1 MKRALLVYN
10 PVARGAPSLDRL
22 RAAIGRLADWET
34 SLETTTAA
42 GHATELARGG
52 AKRGLDAV
60 VACGGDG
67 TVNEVANGLAGSPT
81 ALAVVRG
88 GTANVWAKET
98 RLPHDP
104 AAAVRLL
111 AEGETRS
118 IDLGRVTAL
127 GDLGRASAIGG
138 SASSGADRYF
148 LLMAGIGLDAAV
160 VHEVS
165 SSLKQRFGAASYL
178 LYGVRRA
185 LRYPSVDAD
194 LVVDGEPLASPLYW
208 LLLGNTRNY
217 AGLLNITHLAK
228 ADDGRLDMALLPRG
242 GLLRLAWLAPWV
254 LLGRHHQQHGGLRYR
269 TVGTLE
275 VRTPGLPVQID
286 GEYLTETPL
295 RFEVAPAA
303 LRVLVPRDLQSP
315 LFGGST

>member
-1 MKRALLVYN
+1 MKRALFVYN
-10 PVARGAPSLDRL
+10 PVARGAPPIDRL
-22 RAAIGRLADWET
+22 RAAIDRLAGWEA
-34 SLETTTAA
+34 SLEPTTAP

-52 AKRGLDAV
+52 ATSGLDAV

-88 GTANVWAKET
+88 GTANVWAKEA

-111 AEGETRS
+111 AEGETRT
-118 IDLGRVTAL
+118 I
-127 GDLGRASAIGG
+127 DLGRASAIGG
-138 SASSGADRYF
+138 SASGGADRYF
-148 LLMAGIGLDAAV
+148 LLMAGVGLDAAV
-160 VHEVS
+160 VREVS
-165 SSLKQRFGAASYL
+165 SSLKRRFGAASYL
-178 LYGVRRA
+178 LYGIRRA

-194 LVVDGEPLASPLYW
+194 LLVDGAPLTSPLYW

-228 ADDGRLDMALLPRG
+228 ADDGRLDMALLPKG

-254 LLGRHHQQHGGLRYR
+254 LLGRHHGRGGIRYR
-269 TVGTLE
+269 TLETLE